1 MTAASTPTQSS
12 KREREIDDAALMPP
26 AQIFKREGN
35 DAPPGVDPRKLL
47 ELHVQDTNDM
57 WWAMPRDL
65 STNGMCRIPTP
76 RAGYQLH
83 VQDTNGMW
91 WVCGGLLESRCSG
104 ENLKVLYVGDWD
116 EARACYVID
125 FSTMRQ
131 RKIHTKCEYRIKIVE
146 VLAKG
151 AATE

>member
-47 ELHVQDTNDM
+47 ELHVQDTNGM
-57 WWAMPRDL
+57 WLAMPRDL
-65 STNGMCRIPTP
+65 SDR
-76 RAGYQLH
+76 
-83 VQDTNGMW
+83 
-91 WVCGGLLESRCSG
+91 LLDSWRSG
-104 ENLKVLYVGDWD
+104 ENLKVLYLGDW
-116 EARACYVID
+116 EGARACYVID
-125 FSTMRQ
+125 FATMRQ
-131 RKIHTKCEYRIKIVE
+131 RKFQPKCEYRIKIVE

-151 AATE
+151 AATK